1 MEYNITTSDAQM
13 ERLRQ
18 AAYPL
23 VKLLQEEYDTKAT
36 VLVENDQVTL
46 RIDARG
52 ISFPMGL

>member
-1 MEYNITTSDAQM
+1 MEYSITTTDVQR

-23 VKLLQEEYDTKAT
+23 VKLLQEEYDAKAT
-36 VLVENDQVTL
+36 VLVENDHVTL
-46 RIDARG
+46 RLDTLG